1 MRASAND
8 PAGSL
13 RTLDLRPRVLEA
25 SYADAV
31 WSVCRF
37 RESMLAGASGEGE
50 DGRLLVYFP
59 DAELSD
65 GAAEKASKGFFDV
78 YNCPPWDTF
87 VAFHEAPASVSF
99 GNTVVA
105 WVPSALVAVADR
117 GVSVNPEQCIQW
129 LSASLARRLGLALP
143 E

>member
-78 YNCPPWDTF
+78 YNIFNSNANQAMTTSSGASWLRPTAITPPRI
-87 VAFHEAPASVSF
+87 A
-99 GNTVVA
+99 
-105 WVPSALVAVADR
+105 
-117 GVSVNPEQCIQW
+117 
-129 LSASLARRLGLALP
+129 RLGIKFRF
-143 E
+143 